1 MIAFAFYILPSIEQ
15 VFKQIDAPLPLPTKI
30 ILSASG
36 FVKANPLLLFGG
48 IFGIIVLFF
57 ILLKIKKGRYM
68 IHYLILRIPLFG
80 PLIKEYNLE
89 GSITPPTLAK
99 LFSYVSALHNENTP
113 KEVSATIY
121 NSLYPKWLAKESK
134 KVVSNPSSVVYVGK
148 MPLGRWEVLN

>member
-1 MIAFAFYILPSIEQ
+1 MGRPITLIQESLLENMH
-15 VFKQIDAPLPLPTKI
+15 TKY
-30 ILSASG
+30 S
-36 FVKANPLLLFGG
+36 FGVP
-48 IFGIIVLFF
+48 VL
-57 ILLKIKKGRYM
+57 K
-68 IHYLILRIPLFG
+68 
-80 PLIKEYNLE
+80 LIKEYNLE